1 MEPSGS
7 SKLTL
12 ATLTNLTGLTPEE
25 IIKAG
30 KAGYFPS
37 AKKGE
42 YETVAT
48 LRGLFR
54 FLKQQ
59 ADKKGRPPTGSQS
72 LPCYQSMASCAA
84 ATGIPLMVLKQ
95 AKADGSEAFRFSR
108 VELGKLLPFLFAP
121 KKKSTDGADTQDAIG
136 DQNQNAVLNYW
147 RARREKLR
155 YEHETGA
162 LASKSEVRSDLI
174 AAMAELY
181 GSLDRVFCNQLP
193 PAFVGL
199 VELDIRKRCKAE
211 IEAMKESMRTRFAKF
226 VTAASVQETASAS
239 SLDLPDSSDSSGV

>member
-1 MEPSGS
+1 MRPSS
-7 SKLTL
+7 ESIQSAIADHVRRVK
-12 ATLTNLTGLTPEE
+12 AIND
-25 IIKAG
+25 KFSAG
-30 KAGYFPS
+30 KKLS
-37 AKKGE
+37 ADDIEFLGLGE
-42 YETVAT
+42 PKPK
-48 LRGLFR
+48 L
-54 FLKQQ
+54 
-59 ADKKGRPPTGSQS
+59 GRPATGSQS

-84 ATGIPLMVLKQ
+84 ATGIPLIVLKQ

-136 DQNQNAVLNYW
+136 EGNQNAVLNYW

-155 YEHETGA
+155 FEHETGT
-162 LASKSEVRSDLI
+162 LAPKAEVRSDLI

-199 VELDIRKRCKAE
+199 VEIDIRKRCKAE
-211 IEAMKESMRTRFAKF
+211 IEAMKESMRSRFSKF
-226 VTAASVQETASAS
+226 VTAAAIQETGSAS
-239 SLDLPDSSDSSGV
+239 SLDLPDSSDSSDA